1 MDGPNPNRTT
11 PGIYS
16 QELDAFPPSIAGVQT
31 AVPAF
36 IGYTEKASLDGK
48 SVFLT
53 PIPVSSMAEFEST
66 FGVGFKQVYNI
77 VEVTAI
83 SSSSGAPVNWDF
95 QVGDSYYRLQ
105 RMNALFNLYWS
116 MRLFFANGG
125 GSCYVVSVGDY
136 THSGQSPSG
145 VAVDEADLIK
155 GLGAIREQAGP
166 TMLVIPDAVL
176 LPDLG
181 SFAMIAQAMLT
192 QSGALQDRMAL
203 LDVYGAEAVN
213 QKNVSTALDPVITA
227 FQSSVGG
234 NSLSYGSA
242 YFPFLNTTVAQSGD
256 VNYTNFNPLPDP
268 SVTTSPAGGTMLQ
281 YLLEE
286 VADSLY
292 APGSAARQTVQ
303 NEINQITVVVEDPRN
318 PGDPAIEAKIQALNQ
333 SLTNALPPYQQWQDI
348 MLEKRNIL
356 PPSAGMAGVFTL
368 SDETQG
374 VWNAPANVALNSVAS
389 CTVNLNDAQQGPLN
403 TPLNGKAIDVIRDF
417 AGRGPIVWGART
429 LDGNNYDYRYIQV
442 RRTIIYIQQS
452 IQNALN
458 PFVFAANDGQTW
470 VTVTSMIS
478 NFLQGVWSQGG
489 LMGDKASDAY
499 SVACGLGS
507 TMTAQDIL
515 DGYMIV
521 QVTLQMI
528 RPAEFIELTF
538 KQKMQ
543 GA

>member
-242 YFPFLNTTVAQSGD
+242 YFPFLNKHVMERSRRYITRQRIAKKSPSRTTAR
-256 VNYTNFNPLPDP
+256 PPP
-268 SVTTSPAGGTMLQ
+268 SPASPVRPRRHSGAGATFRFPR
-281 YLLEE
+281 
-286 VADSLY
+286 SS
-292 APGSAARQTVQ
+292 SAT
-303 NEINQITVVVEDPRN
+303 
-318 PGDPAIEAKIQALNQ
+318 
-333 SLTNALPPYQQWQDI
+333 
-348 MLEKRNIL
+348 
-356 PPSAGMAGVFTL
+356 
-368 SDETQG
+368 
-374 VWNAPANVALNSVAS
+374 
-389 CTVNLNDAQQGPLN
+389 
-403 TPLNGKAIDVIRDF
+403 
-417 AGRGPIVWGART
+417 
-429 LDGNNYDYRYIQV
+429 
-442 RRTIIYIQQS
+442 
-452 IQNALN
+452 
-458 PFVFAANDGQTW
+458 
-470 VTVTSMIS
+470 S
-478 NFLQGVWSQGG
+478 NFLN
-489 LMGDKASDAY
+489 
-499 SVACGLGS
+499 
-507 TMTAQDIL
+507 T
-515 DGYMIV
+515 
-521 QVTLQMI
+521 
-528 RPAEFIELTF
+528 RRRLTNGNHNLPRRCF
-538 KQKMQ
+538 
-543 GA
+543 AAFWD